1 MKLQVRFCLS
11 IACAAALLTAS
22 APSAEAGLF
31 AKLFKKHAC
40 CEPAPEPECGCEP
53 SAEPEPV
60 CCEAE
65 PEPVCCEPEPEPVCC
80 EPAPEPEPV
89 CCEPEPAPEPECC
102 TPEPVECCA
111 ANSLPKL
118 AEGEVL
124 IAISPLPQPVAA
136 EIWQRGVASQL
147 IASRSALAVA
157 QIK

>member
-1 MKLQVRFCLS
+1 MKLQMRFCFS
-11 IACAAALLTAS
+11 IACAVALLTAS

-31 AKLFKKHAC
+31 AKLFKKNAC
-40 CEPAPEPECGCEP
+40 CEPAPEPECCCEP
-53 SAEPEPV
+53 VEEPEPV
-60 CCEAE
+60 CCEA
-65 PEPVCCEPEPEPVCC
+65 EPEPVCC

-111 ANSLPKL
+111 SRLLPEL

-124 IAISPLPQPVAA
+124 IAISPLPQSVTV
-136 EIWQRGVASQL
+136 ETWQVGVASQPL
-147 IASRSALAVA
+147 VSRSSLAFV